1 MHGPAYPAPA
11 GGDGTA
17 GAGRS
22 AEYAGETVKAGKIS
36 GVARERATGGETS
49 GGGGRRS
56 EDRKAV
62 LDKRKGRNA
71 MSKTQ
76 QTAGE
81 KPRIGEQEVRRAAEL
96 LKKYRQGKVNLQR
109 ALVLFKAYKKLVKT
123 LLLHCVNHL

>member
-22 AEYAGETVKAGKIS
+22 AEYAGEAVIPGKIS

-81 KPRIGEQEVRRAAEL
+81 KPRIGEQEVRRAAA
-96 LKKYRQGKVNLQR
+96 
-109 ALVLFKAYKKLVKT
+109 ALREMT
-123 LLLHCVNHL
+123 EQ